1 MGRPL
6 EYPYFRI
13 WDFVEKKYPILKQKE
28 FKDSNFVGNL
38 FSDVVGEQKLGS
50 GRVQGLLFGF
60 RSGSGINISGMSPW
74 SFRGFVDF

>member
-28 FKDSNFVGNL
+28 FKDSNFVGKL

-50 GRVQGLLFGF
+50 GSRSAVRVQVGFGDQHF
-60 RSGSGINISGMSPW
+60 GYVPLRFSG
-74 SFRGFVDF
+74 FLR